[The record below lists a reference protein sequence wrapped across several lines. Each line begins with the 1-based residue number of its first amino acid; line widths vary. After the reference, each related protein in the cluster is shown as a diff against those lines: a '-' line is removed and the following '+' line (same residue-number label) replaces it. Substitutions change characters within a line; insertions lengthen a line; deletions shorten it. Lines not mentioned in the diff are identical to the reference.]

1 MDLLDELLLLLRLEA
16 VVPLCQAGL
25 AGAVLDQDELDGH
38 GDGEEEEG
46 EEEAGTERHEIA
58 EKKKTQ
64 LLPLFSIL
72 SLTFVFQPAEGRS
85 EKRQL
90 ESDI

>member
-1 MDLLDELLLLLRLEA
+1 MDLLDELLLLLRLKA

-38 GDGEEEEG
+38 GDGEEG

-58 EKKKTQ
+58 EKKKNTT
-64 LLPLFSIL
+64 PPFS
-72 SLTFVFQPAEGRS
+72 QPDICFSSCGGQ
-85 EKRQL
+85 KR
-90 ESDI
+90 EEAA

>member
-25 AGAVLDQDELDGH
+25 ASAVLDQDELDGH

-46 EEEAGTERHEIA
+46 DEEAGTERHEIA
-58 EKKKTQ
+58 EKKRTPKKKNTT
-64 LLPLFSIL
+64 PPFS
-72 SLTFVFQPAEGRS
+72 QPDICFSSCGGQ
-85 EKRQL
+85 KR
-90 ESDI
+90 EEAA